1 MASAKVPAQFAARGN
16 WIAVAMHVSDLKYL
30 PEQKRKLREL

>member
-30 PEQKRKLREL
+30 TYYHDQGSR